1 MHDHLTPHQIEVF
14 SANPATSAIGNVP
27 HIANCEHCHD
37 LMVNNLRKRNKQTVR
52 FTLDDNVTDS
62 HLEYE
67 QLLEFPEL
75 TQADENFQILN
86 SHIESCSRCQEDLFS
101 LLQFRQ
107 ELRAELNIDYSLD
120 ESQLAVATSSNAW
133 WRSSYFG
140 YSLAA
145 SILILLAIITS
156 IFVAQRRFSNFTV
169 QQKTVP
175 LVSPNQNAASIT
187 TSDSAQESGPA
198 PKLIAELNDRNG
210 RITVDE
216 NGELK
221 GLDELSTTMK
231 NAVVE
236 TARSQRLSFSP
247 VLKKLK
253 PDRATLRG
261 SNLEGF
267 KVLSPVNT
275 VIVMTSPVFHWQPMQ
290 RATRYQV
297 YVLDEN
303 GNEIIRS
310 EELGANLTQWAPS
323 RALKRD
329 ALYSWVVTALVN
341 GKEIVSPG
349 PGSSEVRFQI
359 ISVAAFKELRQLRK
373 TRSHLALGTF
383 YARHGMLDDA
393 EIEFR
398 ALLNINPESTIAKQL
413 YQTCREAKRL
423 LRN

>member
-1 MHDHLTPHQIEVF
+1 MNDHLTAHQIEVF

-52 FTLDDNVTDS
+52 FTLDDNVKDS

-67 QLLEFPEL
+67 QLLVFPEL
-75 TQADENFQILN
+75 TQGDENFQILN
-86 SHIESCSRCQEDLFS
+86 SHIESCSECQQDLFS

-107 ELRAELNIDYSLD
+107 ELRAELNIDYGLD
-120 ESQLAVATSSNAW
+120 ESRLAIATSSNAW
-133 WRSSYFG
+133 WKSSYFG
-140 YSLAA
+140 YSVAA

-156 IFVAQRRFSNFTV
+156 IFVGQRRFSNFTV
-169 QQKTVP
+169 QKETLPVT
-175 LVSPNQNAASIT
+175 PNQNVTSIAR
-187 TSDSAQESGPA
+187 SDSDQGSGPVS
-198 PKLIAELNDRNG
+198 PKLIAELDDANG

-221 GLDELSTTMK
+221 GLDELSPAMK
-231 NAVVE
+231 KAVVE
-236 TARSQRLSFSP
+236 SARSQRLSLSP

-261 SNLEGF
+261 SNIEGF
-267 KVLSPVNT
+267 KVLFPVNT
-275 VIVMTSPVFHWQPMQ
+275 VISMTSPVFHWQPME

-310 EELGANLTQWAPS
+310 EELGANRNQWAPS

-329 ALYSWVVTALVN
+329 ALYSWVVTALVD

-359 ISVAAFKELRQLRK
+359 ISVAAFKELRQLKK
-373 TRSHLALGTF
+373 TRSHLALGVF
-383 YARHGMLDDA
+383 YARHAMLDDA

-398 ALLNINPESTIAKQL
+398 ALLKINPESGIAKQL